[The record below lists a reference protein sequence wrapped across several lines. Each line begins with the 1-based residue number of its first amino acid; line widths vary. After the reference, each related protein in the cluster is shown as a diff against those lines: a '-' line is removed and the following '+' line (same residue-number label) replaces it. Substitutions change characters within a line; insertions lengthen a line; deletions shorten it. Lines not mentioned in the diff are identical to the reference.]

1 MTDALIDDGDIVLM
15 QPANTAENGDMVA
28 AWLKEQQEVTLKK
41 IYREPGRIR
50 LQPANSQMSPI
61 YVAPDEIEVQGK
73 VVGVIRKL

>member
-1 MTDALIDDGDIVLM
+1 
-15 QPANTAENGDMVA
+15 MVA